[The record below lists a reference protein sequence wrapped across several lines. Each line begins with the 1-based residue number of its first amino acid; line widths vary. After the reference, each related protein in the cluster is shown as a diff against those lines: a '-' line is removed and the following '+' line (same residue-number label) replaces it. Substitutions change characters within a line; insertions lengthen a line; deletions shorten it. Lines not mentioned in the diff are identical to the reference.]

1 MEQQQAIT
9 GYAGAGA
16 LDEDGLR
23 VRTKKKR
30 KAKSL
35 PGSNSPNGASQNSSF
50 GFNDL
55 NLKEGFL
62 ALLQLQKGNYDFS
75 FDGLQ
80 PADKDA
86 DDSNAAANNFYAQLP
101 KPLSQLNL
109 SKNHKKLCS
118 DDLDDSEHRSTTS
131 SEEQQEN
138 LLNKSGNYHDEINK
152 LAFKRSLAQNSTLY
166 NTLLNC
172 NSLAAAAA
180 ANGSAASSANNK
192 SDLAD
197 INSILSV
204 ISNVTPMLA
213 NVTADLPQL
222 TLNDEQMAKINQ
234 QIHQQQAL
242 HDQGAL
248 LNGINS
254 ATPGKQAGKRS
265 RSERAPM
272 SGQLNGSLRLNGQ
285 VNSGKRVKRE
295 PAAKNGGAE
304 FAEQDHGQFNSLS
317 SLSNLSNLTNLS
329 NLNLKNN
336 SINSLATIS
345 NLINGTATAA
355 EEDDQRSDKSVK
367 NSSDI
372 ENEMINGKLQQQS
385 KQSAEKS
392 STSKLNSS
400 TTSQKSVNS
409 QRTLEHDTMDD
420 EEDEVNLSEEEEANK
435 FEQEYCEQEQRELNL
450 LREANQQIE
459 NKRNE
464 LDEEDDKANDDEIGR
479 DDLEQV
485 GLANDLLLQNGLA
498 SLIVPKRTG
507 SENLADLLIKSDKN
521 NNKNI
526 NNNNGNASDLNNRV
540 FIDPMVEDDVKLLE
554 RQLQDQQYLCKIC
567 KLEVRSVN
575 TLRRHQR
582 LHDSGGQLYACHY
595 CKYTSLDKSS
605 LIRHLRTHNGQRPYQ
620 CTICKYAFT
629 VSSLG

>member
-1 MEQQQAIT
+1 M
-9 GYAGAGA
+9 
-16 LDEDGLR
+16 
-23 VRTKKKR
+23 
-30 KAKSL
+30 
-35 PGSNSPNGASQNSSF
+35 
-50 GFNDL
+50 
-55 NLKEGFL
+55 
-62 ALLQLQKGNYDFS
+62 
-75 FDGLQ
+75 
-80 PADKDA
+80 
-86 DDSNAAANNFYAQLP
+86 
-101 KPLSQLNL
+101 
-109 SKNHKKLCS
+109 
-118 DDLDDSEHRSTTS
+118 
-131 SEEQQEN
+131 
-138 LLNKSGNYHDEINK
+138 
-152 LAFKRSLAQNSTLY
+152 
-166 NTLLNC
+166 
-172 NSLAAAAA
+172 
-180 ANGSAASSANNK
+180 ANGSAAASSTNNK

-197 INSILSV
+197 ISSILSV
-204 ISNVTPMLA
+204 ISSVTPILA
-213 NVTADLPQL
+213 TANAELPQL
-222 TLNDEQMAKINQ
+222 NEEQMAKFNQ
-234 QIHQQQAL
+234 ITQQQAL

-248 LNGINS
+248 LNGG

-265 RSERAPM
+265 RSERTPV

-285 VNSGKRVKRE
+285 ANGGKRIKRE
-295 PAAKNGGAE
+295 SIGKPAEFTEQGGA
-304 FAEQDHGQFNSLS
+304 FNS
-317 SLSNLSNLTNLS
+317 SLSNLSNFGNLN

-336 SINSLATIS
+336 PISSLATIS
-345 NLINGTATAA
+345 NLSSLINGAAAA

-372 ENEMINGKLQQQS
+372 ENEMINGKLQSS
-385 KQSAEKS
+385 KAEKS

-435 FEQEYCEQEQRELNL
+435 IEQEFCEQEQRELNL

-459 NKRNE
+459 SKRNE
-464 LDEEDDKANDDEIGR
+464 LDEEDKVNDDER
-479 DDLEQV
+479 DDLEPV
-485 GLANDLLLQNGLA
+485 GLTNDLLLQNGLS

-507 SENLADLLIKSDKN
+507 GENLADLLIKSDKN

-629 VSSLG
+629 VGT